1 MKFIITESQFKML
14 LEQKSDN
21 LMPFQPEKF
30 GYRKDDP
37 KTLEPALKKQSETI
51 KNIANLNPDTLVDIV
66 SILFD
71 GIPGIGNL
79 VSAGIDITHALTY
92 LGRFF
97 LNNNEDSKIENG
109 VMAIITFGSTFI
121 PIGGNSLNIIAR
133 QGIRQTI
140 KQTPKELL
148 VIAKKIGLYD
158 KTVFLLS
165 KTKWK
170 YSILLA
176 LARITVNTSLDN
188 FLYDVSNKLSELK
201 KYIINNS
208 FGKIYMPAINYMIS
222 FLNEMLSDWE
232 LTKKLQK
239 GYQV

>member
-1 MKFIITESQFKML
+1 MQSSC
-14 LEQKSDN
+14 EQTWWS
-21 LMPFQPEKF
+21 
-30 GYRKDDP
+30 
-37 KTLEPALKKQSETI
+37 TPAPSLWETWI
-51 KNIANLNPDTLVDIV
+51 SNV
-66 SILFD
+66 
-71 GIPGIGNL
+71 L
-79 VSAGIDITHALTY
+79 VSENFVHQDTSDT
-92 LGRFF
+92 
-97 LNNNEDSKIENG
+97 SK
-109 VMAIITFGSTFI
+109 A
-121 PIGGNSLNIIAR
+121 AH
-133 QGIRQTI
+133 RQTI

-176 LARITVNTSLDN
+176 LAWITVNTSLDN